1 VVGAGATIAECI
13 QSGNAGKPLPSIR
26 NFAQELFNESQALTL
41 VLASYLDE
49 KRISFDDTLVR
60 SYRTGSP
67 NTISFDQMEASPRR
81 VFQRLEAADPLA
93 HNVERLFEFVWQK
106 FGDNDAMWEALA
118 WDGVFT
124 YLFNAFITQFGLGP
138 ADSICTLRAGT
149 SVAERLFPGDR
160 VINLNYDVAFDLAL
174 QQARRYFTYA
184 PEYRQGAIIVYKP
197 HGSFNFYADPG
208 SGDCFFA
215 DPSQPRGSVALRDP
229 SGRVWSPAAAIV
241 PPRLAKS
248 YAQHPSAARILSGL
262 ATFEPEIVTFWGIG
276 MASSDADLIDI
287 YRNACRRAR
296 RIEFINPDPTAGEGA
311 NRLLGVSVAGF
322 SDLPDWFA
330 RTPD

>member
-26 NFAQELFNESQALTL
+26 NFAQELFNESQALTV
-41 VLASYLDE
+41 VLASYLE
-49 KRISFDDTLVR
+49 AKGIPFDDTIVR
-60 SYRTGSP
+60 SYKTGSP
-67 NTISFDQMEASPRR
+67 STIASDQMEDGPRR

-93 HNVERLFEFVWQK
+93 HNVERLFEFVWQT
-106 FGDNDAMWEALA
+106 FGDNHAMWEALA

-124 YLFNAFITQFGLGP
+124 YLFNAFITHFGLGP
-138 ADSICTLRAGT
+138 AESIRTLCAGK

-184 PEYRQGAIIVYKP
+184 PEYRRGAIILYKP
-197 HGSFNFYADPG
+197 HGSFNFYAEPG
-208 SGDCFFA
+208 GGDCFFA

-229 SGRVWSPAAAIV
+229 DGRVWSPAAAIV
-241 PPRLAKS
+241 PPRLAKG

-262 ATFEPEIVTFWGIG
+262 ATFEAEIVTFWGIG
-276 MASSDADLIDI
+276 MASSDVDLIDI
-287 YRNACRRAR
+287 YRRACRRAS
-296 RIEFINPDPTAGEGA
+296 RIEFINPDPTACESA
-311 NRLLGVSVAGF
+311 HRLLGLPVIDF
-322 SDLPDWFA
+322 SDLPEWFA